1 MRYAEGA
8 RKEQKTVRKLPGS
21 RMGWVWYAITLAFRA
36 FAWVALRA
44 AYAVALG
51 LRSGWGRI
59 AAGAVA
65 VAMLWDA
72 TWGDDGVGV
81 PVLGNFLAFLVLGVA
96 GIRPYKQRRNWEEHV
111 EDVVYH
117 AVPGHSRS
125 QPERVRFGRHR
136 IPNRDVPWAV
146 NSGTFTGSWDF
157 AFRLPAGVTREKLDL
172 VEQHLLERLP
182 AAHGA
187 SWRLAFDLREGL
199 GMADL
204 IPDIPE
210 SVALPD
216 PPDRGREAD
225 AGTAAP
231 KGAGY
236 ADEPPVPAPSPTLVP
251 LGITRAGV
259 ATWDCLKLYGSILVA
274 GAPGGGKSVA
284 LRTIVAHAFAQGWV
298 VHLVDPKLVEFG
310 PFRKCPRASSVSLDL
325 EGAVGV
331 LESLKQENTRRNK
344 LLLDHDVQNLHEYN
358 GLLEARG
365 LEPLP
370 HVLCVVDEIAELVE
384 EEEGTKDPETRA
396 ENALKGRCKFLMGSL
411 VQLGRAAGIHM
422 ALATQRPDA
431 TIISGKTK
439 SNIQCRLAMGGLSEV
454 GSEMTIESPVAAR
467 LPGISGRGHLYR
479 SGKLEEVQIYWTSME
494 KARELG
500 GYVPE
505 GAA

>member
-1 MRYAEGA
+1 MRFAEGA
-8 RKEQKTVRKLPGS
+8 RKEQKTPLKIPKSNLGKLWLGIKYVF
-21 RMGWVWYAITLAFRA
+21 RGLAWF
-36 FAWVALRA
+36 ALRA
-44 AYAVALG
+44 AYAVAIG
-51 LRSGWGRI
+51 LRTGWGRVL
-59 AAGAVA
+59 AGAIV
-65 VAMLWDA
+65 VLMLWDA
-72 TWGDDGVGV
+72 TWGNDWVGV
-81 PVLGNFLAFLVLGVA
+81 PILCNYLAFLLLGVI
-96 GIRPYKQRRNWEEHV
+96 GIKPYKERRAWEEHV
-111 EDVVYH
+111 KDAIYH
-117 AVPGHSRS
+117 AVPGHSRA

-157 AFRLPAGVTREKLDL
+157 AFRIPIAVTREKLDL

-210 SVALPD
+210 SVTLPD
-216 PPDRGREAD
+216 PPGGKQEPEA
-225 AGTAAP
+225 GEPAP
-231 KGAGY
+231 SAAGY
-236 ADEPPVPAPSPTLVP
+236 AEEPPVPAPSPTLVP

-259 ATWDCLKLYGSILVA
+259 AVWDCLKLYGSILVA

-298 VHLVDPKLVEFG
+298 VHLIDPKLVEFG
-310 PFRKCPRASSVSLDL
+310 PFRKCPRAKSVSLDL

-331 LESLKQENTRRNK
+331 LESLKEENARRNK

-358 GLLEARG
+358 EILEAQG

-384 EEEGTKDPETRA
+384 EEEGAKDPETKA

-439 SNIQCRLAMGGLSEV
+439 SNIQFRLAMGGLSEV

-467 LPGISGRGHLYR
+467 LPGVSGRGYLYR
-479 SGKLEEVQIYWTSME
+479 SGKLEEVQIYWTST
-494 KARELG
+494 KKVRELG

-505 GAA
+505 GA